1 MDLTS
6 STNFQ
11 ARTVIRKQCSGDFC
25 HFILN
30 TSKLSSDQV
39 DYDDLL
45 KKVRLAYAGDGNR
58 EANKIKLSLAVDYLL
73 KEKEKLMPINV
84 VNKVPYKYVFMG
96 KLLL

>member
-1 MDLTS
+1 M
-6 STNFQ
+6 
-11 ARTVIRKQCSGDFC
+11 
-25 HFILN
+25 
-30 TSKLSSDQV
+30 
-39 DYDDLL
+39 
-45 KKVRLAYAGDGNR
+45 RLAYAGEGNR